1 MKTKAKTIKIVFI
14 EVTLEEHTEI
24 KKRAAMRNVTMKQY
38 IMQAI
43 EDRIKQEKK
52 YD

>member
-1 MKTKAKTIKIVFI
+1 MKTRNKTIKVVFI
-14 EVTLEEHTEI
+14 EVTVDEHTEI

-43 EDRIKQEKK
+43 EDRIKKESK